1 MDFFIP
7 SYLSGRT
14 PILQICY
21 HGRKE
26 GTHMA
31 LIDSAYQYYLST
43 YRDSAVSRYDTHKKS
58 QLRDV
63 YNRIIKIS
71 KESPLYKIKDTGDVA
86 KYAIDIKETTKS
98 LQNVI
103 SSLEDGVEGVFAKH
117 IAQSSDE
124 DIVSAEYIGSHD
136 TDEPDVKG
144 FEIQVRQLASN
155 QVNLGNYLN
164 PDRLDIEPGSYSFDL
179 NTNTRS
185 YEFQYTIN
193 DNENNLS
200 VLQKLSKLVNSAGI
214 GLSATVD
221 TNEIGQVALRIAS
234 KQTGIAENEDYL
246 FQIIPST
253 GAISARAMNVLGI
266 QHVETEAKSSSFLLN
281 GIEHSSYANTFTV
294 DNHFDITLRGT
305 HAGDEFA
312 KIDFKANADAIADN
326 VQKLVTAY
334 NNVIDLAHAHNESR
348 NSSKLIRDMSSVARN
363 YHNELEAIGINV
375 EEDSRLTIDRSLLID
390 AVTAADAEQTFS
402 LLNEFK
408 DDLNERTTNAFIDP
422 MNYVN
427 KLVVAYKN
435 PGRNFATPY
444 ITSIYSGMML
454 DRYC

>member
-1 MDFFIP
+1 
-7 SYLSGRT
+7 
-14 PILQICY
+14 
-21 HGRKE
+21 
-26 GTHMA
+26 MA
-31 LIDSAYQYYLST
+31 MIDSAYQYYLST
-43 YRDSAVSRYDTHKKS
+43 YRNSAVSRYDTHKKS

-63 YNRIIKIS
+63 YNRIIKIN
-71 KESPLYKIKDTGDVA
+71 KESPLYKIKDAGDVT

-103 SSLEDGVEGVFAKH
+103 ASLEGGVEGVFAKH

-124 DIVSAEYIGSHD
+124 DVVSAEYIGNHD
-136 TDEPDVKG
+136 ADEPDAKG

-164 PDRLDIEPGSYSFDL
+164 TDRLDIDPGTYSFDL

-185 YEFQYTIN
+185 YEFQYTV
-193 DNENNLS
+193 NEDDNNLS
-200 VLQKLSKLVNSAGI
+200 VLQKLAKLVNSAGI

-221 TNEIGQVALRIAS
+221 TNEIGQVALRVAS

-246 FQIIPST
+246 FQIVPSF
-253 GAISARAMNVLGI
+253 GAVSARAMNVLGI
-266 QHVETEAKSSSFLLN
+266 HHVETEARSSSFLLN

-305 HAGDEFA
+305 HLGDDFA

-334 NNVIDLAHAHNESR
+334 NDVIDLAHAHSESR
-348 NSSKLIRDMSSVARN
+348 NSDKLIRDMSSVARN
-363 YHNELEAIGINV
+363 YHNELEAIGINI
-375 EEDSRLTIDRSLLID
+375 EEDSHLTIDRNLLTD
-390 AVTAADAEQTFS
+390 AVTAEDAEQTFA
-402 LLNEFK
+402 LLNDFK
-408 DDLNERTTNAFIDP
+408 DDLNERSTNAFIDP

>member
-1 MDFFIP
+1 
-7 SYLSGRT
+7 
-14 PILQICY
+14 
-21 HGRKE
+21 
-26 GTHMA
+26 MA

-43 YRDSAVSRYDTHKKS
+43 YRNSAVSRYDTHKKS

-63 YNRIIKIS
+63 YNRIIKIN
-71 KESPLYKIKDTGDVA
+71 KESPLYKIKDAGDVA

-103 SSLEDGVEGVFAKH
+103 ASLEDGVEGVFAKH

-124 DIVSAEYIGSHD
+124 DVVSAEYIGNHD
-136 TDEPDVKG
+136 SDEPDAKG
-144 FEIQVRQLASN
+144 FEIQVHQLASN

-164 PDRLDIEPGSYSFDL
+164 TDRLDIEPGSYSFDL

-185 YEFQYTIN
+185 YEFQYTVN
-193 DNENNLS
+193 EGENNLS

-221 TNEIGQVALRIAS
+221 TNEIGQVALRVAS
-234 KQTGIAENEDYL
+234 KQTGIAENEEYL
-246 FQIIPST
+246 FQITPSA
-253 GAISARAMNVLGI
+253 GAVSTRAMNVLGI
-266 QHVETEAKSSSFLLN
+266 QHVETEAQSSSFLLN

-294 DNHFDITLRGT
+294 DNHFDITLHGT
-305 HAGDEFA
+305 HTGDDFA

-334 NNVIDLAHAHNESR
+334 NNVIDLAHAHSESR

-363 YHNELEAIGINV
+363 YHNELEAIGINI
-375 EEDSRLTIDRSLLID
+375 EEDSHLTIDRNLLTD

-408 DDLNERTTNAFIDP
+408 DNLNERTTNAFIDP

-435 PGRNFATPY
+435 PGHNFATPY

>member
-1 MDFFIP
+1 
-7 SYLSGRT
+7 
-14 PILQICY
+14 
-21 HGRKE
+21 
-26 GTHMA
+26 MA
-31 LIDSAYQYYLST
+31 VIDSAYQYYLST
-43 YRDSAVSRYDTHKKS
+43 YRDSTVSRYDTHKKS

-63 YNRIIKIS
+63 YNRIVKIN
-71 KESPLYKIKDTGDVA
+71 KESPLYKIKDVGDVT

-103 SSLEDGVEGVFAKH
+103 ASLDGGIEGVFAKH

-124 DIVSAEYIGSHD
+124 DIVSAEYIGSDD
-136 TDEPDVKG
+136 TNEADVKG
-144 FEIQVRQLASN
+144 FEISVQQLASN

-164 PDRLDIEPGSYSFDL
+164 ADRLDIEPGSYSFDL

-185 YEFQYTIN
+185 YEFQYTVN
-193 DNENNLS
+193 ENENNLS

-221 TNEIGQVALRIAS
+221 TNEIGQVALRVAS

-246 FQIIPST
+246 FQIIPSA
-253 GAISARAMNVLGI
+253 GAVSTRAMNVLGI
-266 QHVETEAKSSSFLLN
+266 NHIETEAKSSSFLLN
-281 GIEHSSYANTFTV
+281 GTPHSSYANTFTV
-294 DNHFDITLRGT
+294 DNNFDITLRGT
-305 HAGDEFA
+305 HTGNEFA

-326 VQKLVTAY
+326 VQRLVNAY
-334 NNVIDLAHAHNESR
+334 NDVIDLAHAHSESR
-348 NSSKLIRDMSSVARN
+348 NSGKLVRDMSSVARN
-363 YHNELEAIGINV
+363 YHNELEAIGINI
-375 EEDSRLTIDRSLLID
+375 EEDSRLTIDRNLLTD
-390 AVTAADAEQTFS
+390 AVTASDAEQTFS
-402 LLNEFK
+402 LLNDFK

-435 PGRNFATPY
+435 PGHNFATPY

-454 DRYC
+454 DQYC